1 MAEEQDSFDMD
12 AAVDAVGAG
21 LGLSSVD
28 DMDDDVED
36 TSTAHAPEPKAETPA
51 NDESTEPSEPAGSDQ
66 VKASEQ
72 EGRAAPQSW
81 AKTTHDI
88 WNKLPLEAQTY
99 IELREKQMHDG
110 VEAVRDEAAYGRQLR
125 AVTEPFRDAIAA
137 QGVSEAA
144 AIHSLLNSHA
154 MLTTGTI
161 EQRQANLNMLARN
174 LGLAAPTGEQPQG
187 DSVYSDLE
195 QKIARLEQSL
205 YARDQAQQHQLT
217 AKIAQSVEAFEKDP
231 KNIYFDQIGDEIV
244 KLVSAGYTLEE
255 AYERGVWANPVTRAL
270 EQARLIAERD
280 AKAAAKTKQE
290 AEAAKKASNF
300 NVRGRDTRAAPTG
313 ATGTMED
320 TMRSTLREI
329 KSRAH

>member
-1 MAEEQDSFDMD
+1 MAEEQDSFNMD

-36 TSTAHAPEPKAETPA
+36 ISTAPAPEPKAETPA
-51 NDESTEPSEPAGSDQ
+51 NIDEPSETAESDQ
-66 VKASEQ
+66 VKASEP

-88 WNKLPLEAQTY
+88 WNKLPPEAQTY

-110 VEAVRDEAAYGRQLR
+110 VESVREEAAYGRQLR
-125 AVTEPFRDAIAA
+125 TVTEPFRDAIAA

-144 AIHSLLNSHA
+144 AIHSLLNSHV
-154 MLTTGTI
+154 MLTTGPI
-161 EQRQANLNMLARN
+161 EQRQANLNTLARN

-231 KNIYFDQIGDEIV
+231 KNIYFGQIGDEIV

-270 EQARLIAERD
+270 EQARLVAERD

-290 AEAAKKASNF
+290 VEAAKKASNF
-300 NVRGRDTRAAPTG
+300 NVRGRDTRTAPTG